1 MQIGKR
7 VWRKESGRIRRRICY
22 DIAPEKSVFRMSKY
36 YSVAIDGPSGAGKS
50 TIAKAAAKALGFV
63 YLDTGAIDRTV
74 AWHITMMGIGP
85 KDTDHVPM
93 LLDDANI
100 KIDFREDGQHM
111 ILNGKDITGEIRT
124 PEISACASQVAALS
138 CVRDFLLDLQ
148 RDLAGQHNIIMDGRD
163 IGTVVLP
170 NASLKIYLT
179 ASAEK
184 RAQRRYEEYL
194 EKGQK
199 ATYEEVLEDQ
209 KKRDYDDSHRK
220 IAPLK
225 KAADAILVDTSE
237 LSLQESIDAVIG
249 LMQEKLGL

>member
-1 MQIGKR
+1 MK
-7 VWRKESGRIRRRICY
+7 K
-22 DIAPEKSVFRMSKY
+22 FF
-36 YSVAIDGPSGAGKS
+36 SVAIYGPAGAGKS

-63 YLDTGAIDRTV
+63 YLDTGAIYRTV

-85 KDTDHVPM
+85 KDTDHVPA

-100 KIDFREDGQHM
+100 EIQFQDDGQHM

-124 PEISACASQVAALS
+124 PEIGACASQVAAQPA
-138 CVRDFLLDLQ
+138 VRAFLLDLQ
-148 RDLAGQHNIIMDGRD
+148 RDLAKSHNIIMDGRD

-179 ASAEK
+179 ASPEK

-194 EKGQK
+194 QKGQK
-199 ATYEEVLEDQ
+199 AVYEEVLADQ
-209 KKRDYDDSHRK
+209 KKRDYDDMHRK

-225 KAADAILVDTSE
+225 QAKDAIVIDTTDME
-237 LSLQESIDAVIG
+237 LQKAIDTVTG
-249 LMQEKLGL
+249 LMREKLGL